1 MGLMLR
7 EHFINQFDNF
17 ICGWYIDKTVC
28 EDLIQ
33 YHKSCENKKQG
44 TFGAQRKVNK
54 KIKDSVDCVLQDSE
68 LSKRYYNELQKC
80 VDLYIEKYKGCNVGP
95 AWKNTENANLQ
106 YYEPGGGYHV
116 WHCERYVMTPPEI
129 YRHLVFLTYL
139 NDVNDAGETEFMYQK
154 LKIKPET
161 ALTIIFPAD
170 WTFTHRGIASPT
182 EEKYIYTGWFNFYTE
197 DK

>member
-1 MGLMLR
+1 MLK
-7 EHFINQFDNF
+7 EHFVNQFDNF
-17 ICGWYIDKTVC
+17 ICGWYIDTNIC
-28 EDLIQ
+28 EDMIL
-33 YHKSCENKKQG
+33 YHQNCTNKKPG

-54 KIKDSVDCVLQDSE
+54 KIKDSIDCVLEDSE
-68 LSKRYYNELQKC
+68 LSKTYYAELQKC

-106 YYEPGGGYHV
+106 YYEPGGGYHS

-129 YRHLVFLTYL
+129 YRHLVFMTYL

-161 ALTIIFPAD
+161 GLTLIWPAD

-182 EEKYIYTGWFNFYTE
+182 EKKYIYTGWFNFYTE